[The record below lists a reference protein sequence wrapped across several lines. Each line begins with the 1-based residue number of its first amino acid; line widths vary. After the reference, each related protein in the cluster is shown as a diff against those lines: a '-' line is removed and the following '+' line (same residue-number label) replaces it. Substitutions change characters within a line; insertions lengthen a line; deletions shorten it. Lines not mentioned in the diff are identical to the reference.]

1 VITVERLSPLDAAFL
16 DAEDE
21 DPHASLTIGSVAV
34 LDGPPPS
41 HEEFA
46 AAIGRKLSL
55 VPRYRQRLRTV
66 PLDLGQPV
74 WVDDAG
80 FDLDYHVRRT
90 ALPEPGDDEALCRL
104 VARLMSQRLDRDRP
118 LWETWAVEGLR
129 GGRWAIVSKLHH
141 CLADGVSGTN
151 LYRALCDAPQE
162 EAAGAPGEEE
172 VWVPEPAPSTVR
184 LVAGA
189 LGDLAR
195 SPVEQLRLL
204 MWAVRAPARTVQ
216 AVRGVTRGLGTLAK
230 ALTPA
235 SGSSLSGPIG
245 RPRSY
250 RMVRA
255 SMADVTRVGKT
266 FDASINDVA
275 LAAIS
280 GGFRALL
287 IKRGEQPDPHA
298 IRSLVPV
305 SVRAR
310 EDGGVSGNRI
320 SMMLAL
326 LPVDIDDPVERLRVV
341 HARLAMLKA
350 SKEAEAGAAMTVLA
364 EHEPYPPIS
373 WAIRL
378 AARLPQRSIVTVTT
392 NVPGPRQPLFVLGR
406 PILEIFPYVPIAV
419 RLRTGVAVLTYCDK
433 IAFGVTS
440 DYTSVPEPDLLAAA
454 IEEGVAELVTAAR
467 LARPA
472 GSRQK
477 PADSRRTRRKAAAG
491 RSEPALPAD

>member
-1 VITVERLSPLDAAFL
+1 MRTVIIVERLSPLDAAFL

-21 DPHASLTIGSVAV
+21 DPHASLAIGSVAV
-34 LDGPPPS
+34 LEGPPPS

-46 AAIGRKLSL
+46 AAIGRRLPL
-55 VPRYRQRLRTV
+55 VPRYRQRLRTL

-90 ALPEPGDDEALCRL
+90 ALPEPGDDDALCRL
-104 VARLMSQRLDRDRP
+104 VARLMSQRLDRERP

-129 GGRWAIVSKLHH
+129 GGRWAIVSKVHH

-151 LYRALCDAPQE
+151 LYRALCDAPEE
-162 EAAGAPGEEE
+162 EAAAGED
-172 VWVPEPAPSTVR
+172 VWVPRPAPSTVR

-204 MWAVRAPARTVQ
+204 MWAVQTPARTVQ
-216 AVRGVTRGLGTLAK
+216 AVRSVTRGLGTLAT

-250 RMVRA
+250 RLVRA
-255 SMADVTRVGKT
+255 SMTDVTHVGKT
-266 FDASINDVA
+266 FGASINDVA

-280 GGFRALL
+280 AGFRALL
-287 IKRGEQPDPHA
+287 RARGERPEPHA

-310 EDGGVSGNRI
+310 DDGGVSGNRI

-326 LPVDIDDPVERLRVV
+326 LPADIDDPVERLRVV
-341 HARLAMLKA
+341 HARLATLKA
-350 SKEAEAGAAMTVLA
+350 SKEAEAGAAMTALA

-406 PILEIFPYVPIAV
+406 PILEIFPYVPIAL
-419 RLRTGVAVLTYCDK
+419 RLRTGVAVLTYCDQ

-440 DYTSVPEPDLLAAA
+440 DYTSTPEADLLAAA
-454 IEEGVAELVTAAR
+454 IEEGVAELVAAAR
-467 LARPA
+467 SAA
-472 GSRQK
+472 SASSRQK
-477 PADSRRTRRKAAAG
+477 PADSRRARRKAAAG
-491 RSEPALPAD
+491 RSEPALPTG